1 MINGGPSYEY
11 TFNVDNHTISSS
23 SYGIYYIHDYN
34 DMENDFRYTFTQGK
48 VTKETDSRKEH
59 TRKEG

>member
-23 SYGIYYIHDYN
+23 SYGIYYIPDYIN
-34 DMENDFRYTFTQGK
+34 MEVIVRYQD
-48 VTKETDSRKEH
+48 TKNKTSEKTKRNKTEKED
-59 TRKEG
+59 